1 MIALTVYPRV
11 SVMHTRQQAA
21 GRLTGHHVW
30 IYREKELMFQGAAFA
45 LKGAQ
50 SSGPQR
56 ASEVA
61 RKLSPGKPA
70 AGSGKTLWIV
80 VGLLAVV
87 VIGLVAVVLTLIL
100 RRT

>member
-1 MIALTVYPRV
+1 MV
-11 SVMHTRQQAA
+11 
-21 GRLTGHHVW
+21 
-30 IYREKELMFQGAAFA
+30 QGAAFA

-80 VGLLAVV
+80 VGLLGVV

-100 RRT
+100 RQT